1 MVPHVEHL
9 ASSLT
14 GVVAAAARDAV
25 AVGDWIGAALTL
37 ILTVAIVLAV
47 RWVLHR
53 RDPVR
58 LATDPGIR
66 TRVRLLQ
73 RMLLVAIVL
82 VGLAATAAQLQF
94 LDGIANTV
102 LAGSAIT
109 AIVVGFA
116 ARATL
121 ANTLAGIVITI
132 TQPLRVGD
140 QVTIGEHE
148 GVVHDV
154 TLSAT
159 TLSTVH
165 GSLIRIPNELV
176 SQSVIR
182 NDTIEGAGLIPEAT
196 VVLRHGADVRRAVD
210 LALGLDGVQT
220 ARISA
225 VEPEGWSRLLVRG
238 ERCAPGDRLAAEAR
252 LRLALL
258 DALRAAELPGD

>member
-1 MVPHVEHL
+1 MEHL
-9 ASSLT
+9 AASIDGSVL
-14 GVVAAAARDAV
+14 AATRDAV
-25 AVGDWIGAALTL
+25 EVGRWISAALTL
-37 ILTVAIVLAV
+37 ILTLAIVLAA
-47 RWVLHR
+47 RWVLRR

-82 VGLAATAAQLQF
+82 VGLAATAAQLKF

-140 QVTIGEHE
+140 HVTIGEHE

-159 TLSTVH
+159 ALSTVH
-165 GSLIRIPNELV
+165 GSLIRIPNEV
-176 SQSVIR
+176 VAQSVIV
-182 NDTIEGAGLIPEAT
+182 NDTIEGNGVIPEAT
-196 VVLRHGADVRRAVD
+196 VLLRLGTDVRRAVD
-210 LALGLDGVQT
+210 LALSLDGVQT

-225 VEPEGWSRLLVRG
+225 VEIDGWNRLLVRG
-238 ERCAPGDRLAAEAR
+238 ERCAPGERLAAEAR

-258 DALRAAELPGD
+258 DALRTADLLGA